1 MGSRGNSRTK
11 GRRGATDQDSSYDEI
26 SRQLQQLTDSKVAS
40 NAKLAAN
47 QKQKS
52 NSSRPDILGAS
63 DPSQVQDGQKSASLK
78 SRSRHDRTSTLNGTR
93 QKQDTQSSINLDNQL
108 VTSEAEDLG
117 ELREAI
123 IELYL
128 AIKIRSTD
136 EVSCYS

>member
-1 MGSRGNSRTK
+1 M
-11 GRRGATDQDSSYDEI
+11 
-26 SRQLQQLTDSKVAS
+26 
-40 NAKLAAN
+40 
-47 QKQKS
+47 
-52 NSSRPDILGAS
+52 
-63 DPSQVQDGQKSASLK
+63 K
-78 SRSRHDRTSTLNGTR
+78 SRSRHDRASTLNGTR
-93 QKQDTQSSINLDNQL
+93 QKADTQSSINLDNQI

>member
-63 DPSQVQDGQKSASLK
+63 DPNQVQDG
-78 SRSRHDRTSTLNGTR
+78 
-93 QKQDTQSSINLDNQL
+93 
-108 VTSEAEDLG
+108 
-117 ELREAI
+117 
-123 IELYL
+123 
-128 AIKIRSTD
+128 
-136 EVSCYS
+136 